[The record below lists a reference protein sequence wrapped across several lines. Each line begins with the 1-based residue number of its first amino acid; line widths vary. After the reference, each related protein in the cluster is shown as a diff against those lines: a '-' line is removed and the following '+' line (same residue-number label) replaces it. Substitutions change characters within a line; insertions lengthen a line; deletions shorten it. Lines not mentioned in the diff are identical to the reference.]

1 MNKTKI
7 RFWGCRGSFPTSEKN
22 MMKYGGD
29 TSCVEIR
36 THDNN
41 LIILDMGTGLK
52 RLGNNI
58 INDASYPKN
67 ITIVLSHH
75 HLDHLHGFLMFAPL
89 FDSSYKINIY
99 SRRSRNKGL
108 EEVFNT
114 FLQPE
119 IWPVKLDDLQ
129 ADISFIDL
137 DENDIVINN
146 STTIS
151 NSLHAHPNGAYSIK
165 IKILNKILTYS
176 TDCEHPKEGLNQ
188 NVINFAEESDILIH
202 DAQYTPEDLVKYKG
216 WGHSSWENAVDV
228 AIRSNSKKL
237 ILFHHSPDY
246 SDDALDEIERK
257 AKLHFPDLISAKQD
271 LTLDL

>member
-41 LIILDMGTGLK
+41 LIILDMGTGLR
-52 RLGNNI
+52 RLGNKI

-67 ITIVLSHH
+67 ITILLSHH

-89 FDSSYKINIY
+89 FDSDYTIKIY

-119 IWPVKLDDLQ
+119 IWPVKLDDLK
-129 ADISFIDL
+129 ADITFIDL
-137 DENDIVINN
+137 DENEILINN
-146 STTIS
+146 DITIS

-176 TDCEHPKEGLNQ
+176 TDCEHSKEGLNQ

-202 DAQYTPEDLVKYKG
+202 DAQYTPEDLKKYKG

-246 SDDALDEIERK
+246 SDNALDEIERK

>member
-7 RFWGCRGSFPTSEKN
+7 RFWGWRGSFPTSEKN

-137 DENDIVINN
+137 DENDIVINS

-165 IKILNKILTYS
+165 IKILDKILTYS

-228 AIRSNSKKL
+228 AMRSNSKKL
-237 ILFHHSPDY
+237 ILFQHSPDY

>member
-29 TSCVEIR
+29 TSCVEVR

-52 RLGNNI
+52 RLGNKI
-58 INDASYPKN
+58 INDSSYLKTIN
-67 ITIVLSHH
+67 IFLSHY

-89 FDSSYKINIY
+89 FDPEYTINIY
-99 SRRSRNKGL
+99 SRRSRDKGL
-108 EEVFNT
+108 KDVFDT
-114 FLQPE
+114 LLQPE
-119 IWPVKLDDLQ
+119 IWPVKLEDLP
-129 ADISFIDL
+129 ANISFIDL
-137 DENDIVINN
+137 DEKDIIINDDIQIL
-146 STTIS
+146 

-165 IKILNKILTYS
+165 LKILNKTITYA
-176 TDCEHPKEGLNQ
+176 TDCEHPKEGLNK
-188 NVINFAEESDILIH
+188 NVINFANDSDILIH
-202 DAQYTPEDLVKYKG
+202 DAQYTPEDLQKYVG

-228 AIRSNSKKL
+228 AIRSNTKKL

-246 SDDALDEIERK
+246 SDDELDDIEKK
-257 AKLHFPDLISAKQD
+257 AKLHFSNLVSAKQD
-271 LTLDL
+271 LVFEL

>member
-165 IKILNKILTYS
+165 IKILDKILTYS

-246 SDDALDEIERK
+246 SDNALDEIERK

>member
-165 IKILNKILTYS
+165 IKILDKILTYS

>member
-1 MNKTKI
+1 
-7 RFWGCRGSFPTSEKN
+7 

-137 DENDIVINN
+137 DENDIVINS

-165 IKILNKILTYS
+165 IKILDKILTYS

>member
-7 RFWGCRGSFPTSEKN
+7 RFWGCRGSFPTSDKN

-137 DENDIVINN
+137 DENDIIINN
-146 STTIS
+146 DTTIS

-165 IKILNKILTYS
+165 IKILDKILTYS

-202 DAQYTPEDLVKYKG
+202 DAQYTPEDLKKYKG

-228 AIRSNSKKL
+228 AVRSNSKKL

-257 AKLHFPDLISAKQD
+257 AKLHFSHVISAKQG

>member
-1 MNKTKI
+1 LNKTKI

-22 MMKYGGD
+22 KMKYGGD

-137 DENDIVINN
+137 DENDIVINS

-246 SDDALDEIERK
+246 SDNALDEIERK

>member
-52 RLGNNI
+52 RLGSKI
-58 INDASYPKN
+58 INDSSYPKD
-67 ITIVLSHH
+67 ITILLSHH

-89 FDSSYKINIY
+89 FDPSYKIKIY

-119 IWPVKLDDLQ
+119 IWPVKLEDLQ

-137 DENDIVINN
+137 DEKDIVINDD
-146 STTIS
+146 TIIS
-151 NSLHAHPNGAYSIK
+151 NSLHAHPNSAYSIK
-165 IKILNKILTYS
+165 LKILDKVITYS
-176 TDCEHPKEGLNQ
+176 TDCEHPKTGLNQ
-188 NVINFAEESDILIH
+188 NVINFAQESDILIH
-202 DAQYTPEDLVKYKG
+202 DAQYTPEDLKKHVG

-228 AIRSNSKKL
+228 ATQSNTKTL

-246 SDDALDEIERK
+246 SDDALDDIERK
-257 AKLHFPDLISAKQD
+257 AKLHFPNLISAKQD
-271 LTLDL
+271 LVIEL

>member
-58 INDASYPKN
+58 TNDASYPKN

-165 IKILNKILTYS
+165 IKILDKILTYS

>member
-137 DENDIVINN
+137 DENDIIINN
-146 STTIS
+146 DTTIS

-165 IKILNKILTYS
+165 IKILDKILTYS

-202 DAQYTPEDLVKYKG
+202 DAQYTPEDLVKHKG